1 MRTGT
6 INGVWA
12 AAAAALGLT
21 AAGVVAAA
29 SGGYFE
35 TSWGWIAL
43 ALLWAAGIALV
54 VSGAVRIS
62 LAEVGFAA
70 ALTGL
75 LAWTLA
81 STAWA
86 PSADEPV
93 REAERILIYVA
104 AAVAAPLVL
113 RRGREWTLLAAL
125 LVGITAVAT
134 YALAT
139 RLFPTDAPDP
149 KDVSA
154 YRLAEPLGYW
164 NALGIFCAIGIVLGL
179 GFVAAARSR
188 VGAALA
194 SASLVILSTT
204 AYFTF
209 SRGAWISL
217 AVGLVAM
224 LALDGRR
231 LRLAAAAVVVAPA
244 AVLAVLLASSAP
256 ALKRVGFTLDEIS
269 GDGRRLALQLLV
281 LVLLGASLGVAAHAL
296 GSEIGFSRRV
306 RRIAGVTAV
315 GAGVLA
321 VATAWVGYESPVAL
335 AQRTYDEF
343 RAPPPKLD
351 DDVSDRLF
359 TLSSPGR
366 YNQWKVAWEMA
377 EEHPALGAGAGTFE
391 RYWHRNRPVAGKV
404 RDTHNLYLETLA
416 ELGPVGLGL
425 LLLALGSPLVA
436 AIRARHAPLV
446 PLAFGAYVA
455 YLAHAAVDWDW
466 EMPAVTL
473 TALLSGSAILAAARS
488 DGLALSPRLRACVV
502 LALVPL
508 AAFALVGQVG
518 NTALAA
524 SERATDPETAQTQA
538 RKAIRWAPW
547 SAKAIE
553 QLGEAQF
560 EAGNAKAARATF
572 RRALA
577 KNPEDWDLW
586 FDLAVASEG
595 QELRRA
601 VARAHA
607 LNPLDPEL
615 NALRDAL
622 RKQDGGADAAP

>member
-1 MRTGT
+1 
-6 INGVWA
+6 VA
-12 AAAAALGLT
+12 SLALGAT
-21 AAGVVAAA
+21 GVVAAA
-29 SGGYFE
+29 NGGYFE

-43 ALLWAAGIALV
+43 ALLWAAGLALALT
-54 VSGAVRIS
+54 GAVRVS
-62 LAEVGFAA
+62 PAEVGFAA

-93 REAERILIYVA
+93 REAERILIYIA
-104 AAVAAPLVL
+104 AAFAAPLLL
-113 RRGREWTLLAAL
+113 RRGRESTLLAAL
-125 LVGITAVAT
+125 LAGITAVAT

-139 RLFPTDAPDP
+139 RLFPSHTPDP
-149 KDVSA
+149 NDVSA

-164 NALGIFCAIGIVLGL
+164 NALGIFCALGLVLGV

-188 VGAALA
+188 LGAALA
-194 SASLVILSTT
+194 SASLVVLSAT

-209 SRGAWISL
+209 SRGAWIAL

-231 LRLAAAAVVVAPA
+231 LRLAAAAIVVAPA
-244 AVLAVLLASSAP
+244 PVLAVLLASSAP

-269 GDGRRLALQLLV
+269 DGGRRLALQLLV
-281 LVLLGASLGVAAHAL
+281 VLGLGAALGAAFHLLEPRITLSRRVHRAAAVAALGAS
-296 GSEIGFSRRV
+296 
-306 RRIAGVTAV
+306 
-315 GAGVLA
+315 VLA
-321 VATAWVGYESPVAL
+321 VATVWVGYESPVAL
-335 AQRTYDEF
+335 AQRSYDEF
-343 RAPPPKLD
+343 RAPPPRLD

-359 TLSSPGR
+359 TLASPGR
-366 YNQWKVAWEMA
+366 YNQWKVAWHMA
-377 EEHPALGAGAGTFE
+377 EEHPVLGAGAGTFE
-391 RYWHRNRPVAGKV
+391 RYWHRDRPVAGKV
-404 RDTHNLYLETLA
+404 RDTHSLYLETLA

-425 LLLALGSPLVA
+425 LLLALGIPAVA
-436 AIRARHAPLV
+436 AIRARHARLV
-446 PLAFGAYVA
+446 PVAFGAYVA
-455 YLAHAAVDWDW
+455 FLVHAAVDWDW

-473 TALLSGSAILAAARS
+473 TALLAGSAILAAARG
-488 DGLALSPRLRACVV
+488 DRALSLSFRSRTALA

-524 SERATDPETAQTQA
+524 SENATDARTAERQA
-538 RKAIRWAPW
+538 RKAMRWAPW
-547 SAKAIE
+547 SANAIE

-560 EAGNAKAARATF
+560 EAGKAKAARATF

-577 KNPEDWDLW
+577 KNPDDWDLW

-595 QELRRA
+595 TELRRA
-601 VARAHA
+601 VVRAHA

>member
-1 MRTGT
+1 MTKR
-6 INGVWA
+6 VSA
-12 AAAAALGLT
+12 VPVASLALG

-256 ALKRVGFTLDEIS
+256 ALKRVGFTLDEIA

-391 RYWHRNRPVAGKV
+391 RYWHRDRPVAGKV

-416 ELGPVGLGL
+416 ELGPIGLGL
-425 LLLALGSPLVA
+425 VLLALVIPLLAIGRARSTALGAAVA
-436 AIRARHAPLV
+436 A
-446 PLAFGAYVA
+446 AYVA
-455 YLAHAAVDWDW
+455 FLVHAAVDWDW
-466 EMPAVTL
+466 ELPVLVL
-473 TALLSGSAILAAARS
+473 TALACGVALLALTGDGRSLPLTALRRALAIAPLVVVIGVALVAHVGNRAVAEAAA
-488 DGLALSPRLRACVV
+488 ALERGDTAAAETSARRAR
-502 LALVPL
+502 
-508 AAFALVGQVG
+508 
-518 NTALAA
+518 T
-524 SERATDPETAQTQA
+524 
-538 RKAIRWAPW
+538 WAPW
-547 SAKAIE
+547 SHE
-553 QLGEAQF
+553 PWQLLGEAQLA
-560 EAGNAKAARATF
+560 ERHDAAARISLQQAI
-572 RRALA
+572 RRA
-577 KNPEDWDLW
+577 PEEWRPW
-586 FDLAVASEG
+586 FDLAVVTSGA
-595 QELRRA
+595 RREQA
-601 VARAHA
+601 VTRARD
-607 LNPLDPEL
+607 LNPLSDEI
-615 NALRDAL
+615 RESGY
-622 RKQDGGADAAP
+622 R